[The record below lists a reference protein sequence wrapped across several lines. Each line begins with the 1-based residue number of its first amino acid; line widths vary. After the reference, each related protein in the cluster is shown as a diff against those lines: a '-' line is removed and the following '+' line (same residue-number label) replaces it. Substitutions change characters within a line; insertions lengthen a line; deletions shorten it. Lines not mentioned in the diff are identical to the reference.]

1 MPPLGPPLAALSSI
15 TRLSIHLLHAIDRS
29 SCKVISC
36 IKLSIE
42 RELKVSDAV
51 PIWLKKNMRAAE
63 DKHETAPVPTEKDFW
78 SLKRK
83 DEKTA
88 LDTDTVAVMLH
99 HAFFLVLPCQPFSF
113 HFTWGRFMRFYHET
127 GLNE

>member
-1 MPPLGPPLAALSSI
+1 MP
-15 TRLSIHLLHAIDRS
+15 TIDRS
-29 SCKVISC
+29 PCKVISC

-51 PIWLKKNMRAAE
+51 AVWLKKNVRAAKGN
-63 DKHETAPVPTEKDFW
+63 DDSTAVPTEKEF
-78 SLKRK
+78 SALKREG
-83 DEKTA
+83 EKTA
-88 LDTDTVAVMLH
+88 QDTDTVAVMLH